1 MNAPAPAPA
10 PSRAPARRRRLFRA
24 GAEVEADVRPTL
36 LGVVTLMFLLLFFLL
51 TTSSGQRLGV
61 LDLRL
66 GSPADLAP
74 LPHAGLVKDVRVS
87 LSGDDLALT
96 YDVQSTD
103 IAAAATSV
111 ERREQALPGKDGR
124 PDLAALLAALQA
136 VHDVDPSQERA
147 RLAPDDAATTET
159 IIAVMDVIR
168 GPTDAPLFPKLTLTG
183 SSG

>member
-1 MNAPAPAPA
+1 MSAPAPAPT
-10 PSRAPARRRRLFRA
+10 PSGAPARRRRLFRP

-74 LPHAGLVKDVRVS
+74 LPHAGLVKDVR
-87 LSGDDLALT
+87 LALAGDTLTLT
-96 YDVQSTD
+96 YEVQSTD

-111 ERREQALPGKDGR
+111 ERREKVIPGVNGR
-124 PDLAALLAALQA
+124 PDLAALLEELTAL
-136 VHDVDPSQERA
+136 HGVDPSQERA
-147 RLAPDDAATTET
+147 RLSPDDTATTEI
-159 IIAVMDVIR
+159 IIAVMDAVR
-168 GPTDAPLFPKLTLTG
+168 GPADAPLFPKVTLTG
-183 SSG
+183 APG

>member
-1 MNAPAPAPA
+1 
-10 PSRAPARRRRLFRA
+10 LFRNE
-24 GAEVEADVRPTL
+24 GEVEADVRPTL

-74 LPHAGLVKDVRVS
+74 LPHAGLLKDLRVS
-87 LSGDDLALT
+87 LSGATLT
-96 YDVQSTD
+96 VRSEIQSTD

-111 ERREQALPGKDGR
+111 ERRENVLPPRDGR
-124 PDLAALLAALQA
+124 PDFAALLVALDEL
-136 VHDVDPSQERA
+136 HRLDPSQQRA
-147 RLAPDDAATTET
+147 RFDPDDTATTDT

-168 GPTDAPLFPKLTLTG
+168 GPADSPLFPRVTLAG
-183 SSG
+183 AGQ